1 MRLFFISS
9 FAVLTM
15 AACNNSAP
23 KSEAETPAPD
33 TLRYAEEVHL
43 ANLRMMTNG
52 GDNAEAYWSF
62 DDRFLVFQATNE
74 AWGAD
79 CDQIYMMDVNGQR
92 LETIPPQLLS
102 TGRGRTTCSF
112 FMPGNQSVLY
122 ASTHHMQENCPP
134 EPERAGG
141 KYVWAIYPEFDI
153 FTADLKGNVLAQ
165 LTDTPGYDAEGVVSP
180 KGDKIAFTSTRN
192 GDLDLYVMDIDGS
205 NVVQVTTEL
214 GYDGGAFFSPDGSKL
229 VFRSSRPKT
238 EEEIKEYKD
247 LLAQNLVQPTNMEIF
262 TVNVDGTDLR
272 QITNLGK
279 ANWAPYFHPSGEK
292 IIFASNHHSERGY
305 KFNLFMINND
315 GTGLKQIT
323 FDETFDAFP
332 MFSWDG
338 KKLAFSSN
346 RHNGGTRETNVFI
359 ADWVE

>member
-1 MRLFFISS
+1 
-9 FAVLTM
+9 
-15 AACNNSAP
+15 
-23 KSEAETPAPD
+23 
-33 TLRYAEEVHL
+33 
-43 ANLRMMTNG
+43 
-52 GDNAEAYWSF
+52 
-62 DDRFLVFQATNE
+62 
-74 AWGAD
+74 
-79 CDQIYMMDVNGQR
+79 
-92 LETIPPQLLS
+92 
-102 TGRGRTTCSF
+102 
-112 FMPGNQSVLY
+112 
-122 ASTHHMQENCPP
+122 
-134 EPERAGG
+134 
-141 KYVWAIYPEFDI
+141 
-153 FTADLKGNVLAQ
+153 VLAQ

-205 NVVQVTTEL
+205 NVVQVTNEL